1 MVASA
6 SLGLLE
12 AAATPTCAP
21 DSKLQNSSWTVYNP
35 PPKILAS
42 SEIQKVAS
50 ASLGLLEAAATP
62 TCAPDSNL
70 PKIFLDY
77 LQSTSKGFG
86 FFCRS
91 FTQLFGK
98 MCQ

>member
-35 PPKILAS
+35 PPKVLVS
-42 SEIQKVAS
+42 SADP
-50 ASLGLLEAAATP
+50 L
-62 TCAPDSNL
+62 
-70 PKIFLDY
+70 
-77 LQSTSKGFG
+77 
-86 FFCRS
+86 RS
-91 FTQLFGK
+91 FLERCASNSACKVPSERLISFYCYTARSGN
-98 MCQ
+98 CQF

>member
-12 AAATPTCAP
+12 AAATPTSAP

-42 SEIQKVAS
+42 SA
-50 ASLGLLEAAATP
+50 
-62 TCAPDSNL
+62 D
-70 PKIFLDY
+70 PK
-77 LQSTSKGFG
+77 S
-86 FFCRS
+86 C
-91 FTQLFGK
+91 
-98 MCQ
+98 